1 MSASSK
7 KKLRHEQEAAKMT
20 ERQLAEQKE
29 AKKVKIY
36 TIAFT
41 VVLIALLVIAITV
54 GVTQSIANSGSREKN
69 TVAMTAGS
77 HEISNAELNYYY
89 IDTVNNFYS
98 QNASYA
104 ALFGMDLS
112 QPLNEQVMD
121 PETGD
126 TWADYLLDSAKST
139 ATSVYAM
146 NDAAAAAGFVIP
158 EDVEATVDSTVT
170 TMSMYASIYGYAD
183 LETYLKTMYGKGASE
198 EGYRN
203 YIRMSLLADAY
214 NNAYSESL
222 VYDDAALRAAEADN
236 FHKYSAFTYN
246 YYYLA
251 ASRFL
256 EGGTADENGT
266 VIYSDEETAASVA
279 AAKEAA
285 QSLAGKD
292 ITTVEALDAAIAALP
307 VNKDVASAV
316 STYYDNN
323 AYGNIPAV
331 VAEWLTDASRKEGD
345 LTWLENSTTDAEG
358 NTTINGYYVI
368 YFHNVNDNAFAL
380 KNVRH
385 ILVSFEGGTAD
396 EYGNTTY
403 SDEEKATAKA
413 KAEEILAEFQAGAA
427 SEDSFAS
434 LATLKSGDSGSVST
448 GGLYE
453 DIYPGQMV
461 VAFENWCFDESRK
474 TGDTGIVETEY
485 GYHVMYFVGDSDVTY
500 RDFQITNEL
509 HSADLA
515 AWQESII
522 GSMTVV
528 DGDTQYIP
536 MNMVLSS
543 T

>member
-41 VVLIALLVIAITV
+41 VVLIALLVIAVTV
-54 GVTQSIANSGSREKN
+54 GVTQTINNSGNRERN

-112 QPLNEQVMD
+112 KPLNEQVMD

-126 TWADYLLDSAKST
+126 TWADYLLDSAKNT
-139 ATSVYAM
+139 AVNVYAM
-146 NDAAAAAGFVIP
+146 NDAAAAAGFAAP
-158 EDVEATVDSTVT
+158 ADVEATVNSTVT
-170 TMSMYASIYGYAD
+170 TMSMYANIYGYAD

-203 YIRMSLLADAY
+203 YIHMSLLADAY

-222 VYDDAALRAAEADN
+222 VYEDADLRAAEADN
-236 FHKYSAFTYN
+236 FHKYSGFTYN
-246 YYYLA
+246 YYYLPA
-251 ASRFL
+251 TRFL
-256 EGGTADENGT
+256 EGGTTAEDGT
-266 VIYSDEETAASVA
+266 VTYSDEETAASVA

-285 QSLAGKD
+285 QSLVSED
-292 ITTVEALDAAIAALP
+292 ITSVEALDSAIASLP
-307 VNKDVASAV
+307 VNKDTTDV
-316 STYYDNN
+316 STYYNDNP
-323 AYGNIPAV
+323 YGSIPAV
-331 VAEWLTDASRKEGD
+331 IYEWLADDARKEGD
-345 LTWLENSTTDAEG
+345 LTVLENSYTDTEGKTTV
-358 NTTINGYYVI
+358 NGYYVI
-368 YFHNVNDNAFAL
+368 YFHSVNDNTFAL

-385 ILVSFEGGTAD
+385 ILVNFEGGTAD

-403 SDEEKATAKA
+403 SDEEKAAAKA
-413 KAEEILAEFQAGAA
+413 TAEEILAEFQAGNA
-427 SEDSFAS
+427 SEDAFAS
-434 LATLKSGDSGSVST
+434 LATLKSGDTGSIST

-453 DIYPGQMV
+453 NIYPGQMV
-461 VAFENWCFDESRK
+461 VAFENWCFDEARK

-485 GYHVMYFVGDSDVTY
+485 GYHVMYFVGNSDVTY

-509 HSADLA
+509 RSTDLA
-515 AWQESII
+515 AWQESIFTA
-522 GSMTVV
+522 MTVV
-528 DGDTQYIP
+528 DGDTKYIP

-543 T
+543 M